1 MSTFLPNSPPTFN
14 RTDVTATV
22 RALCSYARTM
32 HENLDYA
39 LSQLQKATTQ
49 NAADLAAVREQLDS
63 MKRTVNSMQ
72 SSIESLGSSYNSLSL
87 RVSALEQKV
96 N

>member
-1 MSTFLPNSPPTFN
+1 M
-14 RTDVTATV
+14 TATV

-63 MKRTVNSMQ
+63 MKRTVSSMQ